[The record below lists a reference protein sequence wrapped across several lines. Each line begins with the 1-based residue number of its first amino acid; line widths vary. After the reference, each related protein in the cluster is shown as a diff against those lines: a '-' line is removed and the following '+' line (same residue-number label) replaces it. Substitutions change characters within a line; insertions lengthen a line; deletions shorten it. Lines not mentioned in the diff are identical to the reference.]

1 MSETEIAEFNR
12 KHMVEVDMTD
22 NKYQYQAAI
31 DKLNRST
38 DKDIAECGQDKLV
51 DAITHIHKEVWNL
64 AIEKAIEVCNKYE
77 SYGAAYEI
85 RTLKL

>member
-1 MSETEIAEFNR
+1 
-12 KHMVEVDMTD
+12 MTD
-22 NKYQYQAAI
+22 NNKPVGCFVKREDGSDLFI
-31 DKLNRST
+31 GPFT
-38 DKDIAECGQDKLV
+38 V
-51 DAITHIHKEVWNL
+51 EVWNL